1 MGSTEDAL
9 MFRIPRAA
17 LVAVLIVV
25 VLGAVGATLFLWL
38 TREDQ
43 IAIQISGADEHVA
56 AGTTVKEAAARFDLH
71 PTAGNLLDV
80 EGAVLR
86 RGVYPGRILLNGRAA
101 PGTVTLHDGDR
112 LRVVDG
118 RSHRE
123 PTRRVFVRVPG
134 GVPANPQFTLSRA
147 PGQTMDVGRVSE
159 KADPHTVEPSGGW
172 HVAKAVAL
180 TFDDGPS
187 TYTRRVLA
195 ILERMHARVTF
206 FVIGRSAERFPGIVR
221 REVALGMQVGN
232 HSYSHPYLRPFG
244 RRPRSQIVEEIAR
257 GADVLT
263 PLGARPTVFRPPGGS
278 YSDTV
283 LEVGRSLGERVV
295 LWSVDPEDW
304 RSDRTAKDITHRVL
318 ENVEAGSIV
327 VLHDG
332 GGDQS
337 ATVRALP
344 GIVRGIRAKGLGLE
358 LVDPPVR

>member
-1 MGSTEDAL
+1 ML
-9 MFRIPRAA
+9 RIPRAA
-17 LVAVLIVV
+17 PVVV
-25 VLGAVGATLFLWL
+25 VLVVLGTLGAALFFRLA
-38 TREDQ
+38 REQ
-43 IAIQISGADEHVA
+43 TIAIRVGGAEERVA
-56 AGTTVKEAAARFDLH
+56 AGTTVAEAAERFALH
-71 PTAGNLLDV
+71 PAAGSVLDV

-86 RGVYPGRILLNGRAA
+86 RGAYPGRILLNGRAVS
-101 PGTVTLHDGDR
+101 GTVALQEGDHI
-112 LRVVDG
+112 RVVDG

-123 PTRRVFVRVPG
+123 PTRRVFVRVAG
-134 GVPANPQFTLSRA
+134 GVPADPQFTLSRA
-147 PGQTMDVGRVSE
+147 PGEEMDVGRLSK
-159 KADPHTVEPSGGW
+159 KADPHTVEPSGAW
-172 HVAKAVAL
+172 HVSKAVAL

-195 ILERMHARVTF
+195 ILERMHARATF
-206 FVIGRSAERFPGIVR
+206 FVVGRSAERFPRLVR

-232 HSYSHPYLRPFG
+232 HSYSHPYSPPFD
-244 RRPRSQIVEEIAR
+244 RRPRSRIVEEIAR
-257 GADVLT
+257 GADVLA

-304 RSDRTAKDITHRVL
+304 RSDRTAKELTHRVL
-318 ENVEAGSIV
+318 ENVHAGSIV

-337 ATVRALP
+337 ATVQALP

-358 LVDPPVR
+358 LVDPHGR